1 MKSRFYFLGVPTAS
15 ISELKNNQSTNHALL
30 LVWINRECCELKA
43 PQNGS
48 DKREKTR
55 VTWLAEP
62 AAFPSLTINP
72 QPAKIIF
79 WMWLEEWYVL
89 QMWKI
94 H

>member
-55 VTWLAEP
+55 VT
-62 AAFPSLTINP
+62 
-72 QPAKIIF
+72 
-79 WMWLEEWYVL
+79 
-89 QMWKI
+89 
-94 H
+94 